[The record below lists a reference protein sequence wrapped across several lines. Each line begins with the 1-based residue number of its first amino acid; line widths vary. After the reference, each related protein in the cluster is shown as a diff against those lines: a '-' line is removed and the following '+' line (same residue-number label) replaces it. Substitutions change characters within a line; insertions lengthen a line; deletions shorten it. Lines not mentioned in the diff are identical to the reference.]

1 MKQNK
6 QKQYA
11 GVWLD
16 NDKAIIITNT
26 SGNDVADYTIQ
37 DKLEARE
44 AHGGGSE
51 HSMNSSKQSDSLKYF
66 KALSSLLLNYDEILV
81 FGPGKS
87 QEQFQN
93 HLQEDTQFNSKKIT
107 INSAEHLT
115 DPQMIAKVRD
125 FFKSR
130 QSYLFKTVLF

>member
-16 NDKAIIITNT
+16 NDNAMIITNT
-26 SGNDVADYTIQ
+26 SENDVADYTIQ
-37 DKLEARE
+37 DKLKARE
-44 AHGGGSE
+44 ARGGGSE
-51 HSMNSSKQSDSLKYF
+51 HSMNNAKHSDSLKYF
-66 KALSSLLLNYDEILV
+66 KALSGLLLNYDEILV

-93 HLQEDTQFNSKKIT
+93 HLQEDAQFNSKKIT
-107 INSAEHLT
+107 IDSAEHLT
-115 DPQMIAKVRD
+115 DPQMIAKVRE

-130 QSYLFKTVLF
+130 QS